1 MLERRFSARVEIA
14 REPGEVFAWVADHRN
29 VARVLDGV
37 RRWQPLS
44 GRDRGT
50 GARFDVVV
58 GMMGLHLESVLVLD
72 TWDEPRAIGWRSE
85 SGPVSQSGAWRFEA
99 GPGGTAVSL
108 GIRYLP
114 PGGALG
120 SLLAGQVEG
129 LARARLEDALE
140 RMKEILEAE
149 PHRTAQGGN

>member
-1 MLERRFSARVEIA
+1 MPEHRFSARVQVA
-14 REPGEVFAWVADHRN
+14 REPGDVFAWVADHRN

-37 RRWQPLS
+37 LRWEPLS
-44 GRDRGT
+44 GRDRGR
-50 GARFDVVV
+50 GAPFDVAV
-58 GMMGLHLESVLVLD
+58 GAMGLRLETVLVLD

-85 SGPVSQSGAWRFEA
+85 SGPVSQSGIWRFEPA
-99 GPGGTAVSL
+99 AGGTAVTL

-140 RMKEILEAE
+140 RMKEILEVE
-149 PHRTAQGGN
+149 PDRTASGGV